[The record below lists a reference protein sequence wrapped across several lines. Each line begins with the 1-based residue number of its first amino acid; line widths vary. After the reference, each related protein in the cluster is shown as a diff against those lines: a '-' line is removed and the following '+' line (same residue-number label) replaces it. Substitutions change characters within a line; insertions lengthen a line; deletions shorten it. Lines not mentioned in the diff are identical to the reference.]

1 MTMDVTCFVVP
12 GHLTADQATAIRREL
27 LDGPILDPADMF
39 ARLVKIV
46 GSPVLSSVDVE
57 TVAFMPKQH
66 GKGWL
71 VRRTD
76 MDVQVAAR
84 DAEITWLREYYSDL
98 YNVPF
103 RVVQAVA
110 ELPDRTSPDGDPE
123 MMQVTTKELTGIVRS
138 AIDAHDGYCAA
149 HDTARLDWLES
160 RRFPELRKFDDGF
173 LVATDQVCRSSGHPT
188 ARAAIDA
195 AMNAE
200 NGNG

>member
-1 MTMDVTCFVVP
+1 MTEKPNHYIIPT
-12 GHLTADQATAIRREL
+12 HLTDEQVERFRAEWNLHDPDVRR
-27 LDGPILDPADMF
+27 F
-39 ARLVKIV
+39 AK
-46 GSPVLSSVDVE
+46 
-57 TVAFMPKQH
+57 T
-66 GKGWL
+66 L
-71 VRRTD
+71 VR
-76 MDVQVAAR
+76 VAGTPIQCGRKLERVA
-84 DAEITWLREYYSDL
+84 L
-98 YNVPF
+98 YTVPF
-103 RVVQAVA
+103 DVVRAVA